1 MASEYNTNDESPENA
16 PPQVTNAEA
25 LAQAK
30 EHMKHDQILAAAR
43 LMKKAVSSDPSN
55 NGTNLTEEDVA
66 FLKEVETKSA
76 LIDHI
81 ITDLLSNPEAPKED
95 ATGDDN
101 NVDFQ
106 PTEETWIKQGESH
119 GDRDT
124 IMYYQV
130 TEDLQ
135 LKCRMETPIESSL
148 LVPLLSVL
156 VETDLYTSWLP
167 RWNVPNI
174 GLDSVTKLAQMG
186 RTEQLVQFISAVPW
200 PFAARDVMLQT
211 VACDDIHDIPG
222 NTTGSIVIGIHSLEE
237 GDVIRKSTVC
247 QEHYKDEK
255 DFVEVQPPPEG
266 LKRAEVD
273 GGLLFRKCP
282 DDHIC
287 LHDSTVEYPPGEHLI
302 LVGFS
307 MRIDGKISPL
317 FPQRIINFVIQVRS
331 WLEMD
336 IASRFYHSLLTT
348 MFYDCL
354 NRASFYAFFF
364 SPISRRL

>member
-1 MASEYNTNDESPENA
+1 MPFENNTNDEAPEKA
-16 PPQVTNAEA
+16 PPALQVTDAKA

-43 LMKKAVSSDPSN
+43 LMKIALSSDPNTNDGAASN
-55 NGTNLTEEDVA
+55 ATEEDVA
-66 FLKEVETKSA
+66 FKKEVQTKSA

-81 ITDLLSNPEAPKED
+81 IADLLSNPEETKEADNTEGDKPK
-95 ATGDDN
+95 
-101 NVDFQ
+101 
-106 PTEETWIKQGESH
+106 EETWIKQGESH

-222 NTTGSIVIGIHSLEE
+222 DTTGSIVIGIHSLEE

-247 QEHYKDEK
+247 QDHYKDEE
-255 DFVEVQPPPEG
+255 DFVEIQPPPEG

-317 FPQRIINFVIQVRS
+317 FPQRVINFVIQVRS
-331 WLEMD
+331 
-336 IASRFYHSLLTT
+336 
-348 MFYDCL
+348 
-354 NRASFYAFFF
+354 
-364 SPISRRL
+364 